1 MKKIFIILSILL
13 LTSCG
18 KNTVTKDEFKINL
31 EKVINSKYNTVGYK
45 GEYKNNKMIMS
56 LNDKEYEMDVEFK
69 EKFTITYNL
78 EIGKGIEYE
87 EYNKLIETL
96 SLPMFGYVAYLSDY
110 GISMGDA
117 SSYFGDTYLNGMLDN
132 YHESKYMVIYN
143 NKEKDMFKKDYE
155 YILVKDFGD
164 SVIDFVNDNYAKK
177 IDFSDEL
184 NTYNFEVYSKC
195 ESDKC
200 IITSKLI
207 VNSESEFEDI
217 KDYLKKQL

>member
-13 LTSCG
+13 LTGCG
-18 KNTVTKDEFKINL
+18 KNTVTKEEFKSNL

-45 GEYKNNKMIMS
+45 GEYKNNKIIMS
-56 LNDKEYEMDVEFK
+56 LSDKKYEMNVEFK
-69 EKFTITYNL
+69 DKFIITYNL

-132 YHESKYMVIYN
+132 YHESKYMVIYDS
-143 NKEKDMFKKDYE
+143 KEKDMFINDYE
-155 YILVKDFGD
+155 YILVKDFKD
-164 SVIDFVNDNYAKK
+164 NVIDYVKDNYAKK
-177 IDFSDEL
+177 IYFNDEL
-184 NTYNFEVYSKC
+184 DTYNYEIYSKC

-207 VNSESEFEDI
+207 VNGESDFEDI
-217 KDYLKKQL
+217 KDYIRKQ